1 MEQTIGKR
9 IAEHRK
15 RLGLTQD
22 QLAAKLGVTAQA
34 VSKWENDQSCPDISA
49 LPKLA
54 EIFGISTDALLG
66 REDGFVHEAEV
77 VDDPPEDDH
86 ENPGIHIQNGNW
98 EFQWKNGRIGAI
110 MSAVFVLLVGCL
122 TLLSRVMNWDV
133 SFWSIVWPSAILI
146 LGLRML
152 LRRFSFSGLVCGI
165 LGGYYLIYNLG
176 IWELNFGGELIF
188 PALLVLFGIS
198 LLVDALKKPKKPHCR
213 FIPKVKGHGE
223 TTESFSQSDTSF
235 LVGLSFGESR
245 REVSL
250 PLLTY
255 GRADCSFGNL
265 VIDLSGC
272 KKVAPGCHIDADCS
286 FGSMTILVPKRFVVQ
301 PNADT
306 NFSAY
311 SVAGEPDA
319 VPEGR
324 ILLNADISF
333 GELSVRYI

>member
-9 IAEHRK
+9 IAAHRK

-66 REDGFVHEAEV
+66 YEDGAVHEAEV
-77 VDDPPEDDH
+77 VDDTPEDDC
-86 ENPGIHIQNGNW
+86 ENSGIHIQNGNW
-98 EFQWKNGRIGAI
+98 DFQWKNGRIGAI
-110 MSAVFVLLVGCL
+110 MSALFVLLTGCL

-133 SFWSIVWPSAILI
+133 SFWSIAWPCAILI

-165 LGGYYLIYNLG
+165 LGSYYLIYNLG
-176 IWELNFGGELIF
+176 IWKLNFGGELIF

-198 LLVDALKKPKKPHCR
+198 LMVDALKKPKKSHSR
-213 FIPKVKGHGE
+213 FIPKVKGRSE
-223 TTESFSQSDTSF
+223 TAESFSQSETSF
-235 LVGLSFGESR
+235 SVNLSFGEKR
-245 REVSL
+245 KEICL
-250 PLLTY
+250 PLLTD
-255 GRADCSFGNL
+255 GSADCSFGNL
-265 VIDLSGC
+265 VVDLSGC
-272 KKVAPGCHIDADCS
+272 AKVAPNCHIDADCS
-286 FGSMTILVPKRFVVQ
+286 FGSMTILVPKRFAVQ
-301 PNADT
+301 ANTDT
-306 NFSAY
+306 SFSGY
-311 SVAGEPDA
+311 TVYGEPDA
-319 VPEGR
+319 ISDGV
-324 ILLNADISF
+324 ILLNCDISF